1 MPPDLKIQLYIYC
14 LGKQISIC
22 SPRSLNNLYQSSL
35 TIQNMTCQWQ
45 HYSYLIRPLF
55 EALGLKPY

>member
-1 MPPDLKIQLYIYC
+1 MSPDLKIQLYIYC

-35 TIQNMTCQWQ
+35 TIEDFARAR
-45 HYSYLIRPLF
+45 SARSKVKII
-55 EALGLKPY
+55 